1 VGALEL
7 WCFHIQILL
16 FGVVYGCYYFP
27 AMEMGVEVV
36 GTPQMQI
43 FCLAGDKE

>member
-1 VGALEL
+1 VGAFEL
-7 WCFHIQILL
+7 WSFLLKILL
-16 FGVVYGCYYFP
+16 FGVVYGSYSIP

-43 FCLAGDKE
+43 FCLSGNKE

>member
-1 VGALEL
+1 VGAFEL
-7 WCFHIQILL
+7 WSFLLKILL
-16 FGVVYGCYYFP
+16 FGVVYGSYSIP

-43 FCLAGDKE
+43 FCLADNKE